1 MLEKAED
8 ARFERLM
15 RAVEASPETRASRWL
30 EYGEDEWT
38 ADQPELPEFH
48 KKLLKNIGFEA
59 RSMAECSL

>member
-1 MLEKAED
+1 
-8 ARFERLM
+8 M